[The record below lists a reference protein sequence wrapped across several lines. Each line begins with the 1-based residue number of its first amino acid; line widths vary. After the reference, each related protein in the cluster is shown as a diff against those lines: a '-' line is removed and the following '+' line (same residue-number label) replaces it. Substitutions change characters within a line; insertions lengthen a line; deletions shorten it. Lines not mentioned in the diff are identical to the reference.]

1 MKKDRNKDF
10 FRSTL
15 PGRTLRCTLG
25 LFLYALG
32 VYLTLRANVGL
43 APWEVLAMGISGRT
57 GLIYGNANLMVSFVV
72 LAMDVLMKE
81 RIGIGTVLNT
91 IICSKAVD
99 LYLWLDLIPQQQS
112 LGGGILLL
120 VAGMFVIA
128 IGQWVYISPGLGS
141 GPRDSFMVGVGKR
154 LRRLPIGVVQNGILL
169 AVLLVGW
176 LLGGPVG
183 IGTLISVVGMGTAM
197 QIVFRPAKFEPRNVV
212 HENIV
217 ESFKKIKK

>member
-1 MKKDRNKDF
+1 MDKIF
-10 FRSTL
+10 FKNTL
-15 PGRTLRCTLG
+15 LGRTLRCILG

-32 VYLTLRANVGL
+32 VYLTLRANIGL
-43 APWEVLAMGISGRT
+43 APWEVLAMGIAGRT

-72 LAMDVLMKE
+72 LALDVLMRE

-99 LYLWLDLIPQQQS
+99 LYLWLDLVPQQES
-112 LGGGILLL
+112 VGMGIVLL
-120 VAGMFVIA
+120 VAGMFVVA

-154 LRRLPIGVVQNGILL
+154 VRKLPIGLVQNGILL
-169 AVLLVGW
+169 TVLLVGW

-197 QIVFRPAKFEPRNVV
+197 QIVFRTVKFEPRNVE
-212 HENIV
+212 HENV
-217 ESFKKIKK
+217 VQSFQKLRK

>member
-1 MKKDRNKDF
+1 MNTGF
-10 FRSTL
+10 FKNTL
-15 PGRTLRCTLG
+15 LGRTLRCILG

-32 VYLTLRANVGL
+32 VYLTLRANIGL
-43 APWEVLAMGISGRT
+43 APWEVLAMGIAGRT
-57 GLIYGNANLMVSFVV
+57 GLIYGNANMLVSFVV
-72 LAMDVLMKE
+72 LALDVLMRE

-99 LYLWLDLIPQQQS
+99 LYLWLDLVPQQES
-112 LGGGILLL
+112 VGGGIVLL
-120 VAGMFVIA
+120 VAGMFVVA

-154 LRRLPIGVVQNGILL
+154 MRRLPIGLVQNGILL

-183 IGTLISVVGMGTAM
+183 IGTVISVVGMGTAM
-197 QIVFRPAKFEPRNVV
+197 QIVFRTVKFEPRNVE
-212 HENIV
+212 HENLV
-217 ESFKKIKK
+217 QSFQKLSK